1 MRAHEIP
8 GYVQGHRFSDESDV
22 FYDAD
27 NLKFKDLS
35 GYGDFLDLEITTGT
49 PAFEDTGANNRRGM
63 LLDKQ
68 AQGRF
73 IPAAPWETTV
83 IFAVYVE
90 LLTSGTQVRFP
101 YLFGT
106 QPIETSNGSIR
117 AVQASGQRSIVV
129 ATPSAQSQSQISQGT
144 DGIII
149 AAVSFDQS
157 TRKTYDTVDG
167 VTVNESSAV
176 TDSGDGGALAIG
188 AGGMGTFDDIYCR
201 FGDLLGDGSTTAET
215 DLKIVAL
222 EHHFFAGN
230 VISSHQDEV
239 AALLAEMAT
248 YYGV

>member
-73 IPAAPWETTV
+73 IPAAAWETTV
-83 IFAVYVE
+83 VFAIYVE
-90 LLTSGTQVRFP
+90 LLTSGTKVRYP

-106 QPIETSNGSIR
+106 SPTETANGNIR
-117 AVQASGQRSIVV
+117 ALSVGANRSISASTPGV
-129 ATPSAQSQSQISQGT
+129 ALSADREIAG
-144 DGIII
+144 DGIIVG
-149 AAVSFDQS
+149 ALSFDQS
-157 TRKTYDTVDG
+157 TRRAYDTADG

-176 TDSGDGGALAIG
+176 ADSGSGNNVALGLGGPG
-188 AGGMGTFDDIYCR
+188 VPDDVYCR
-201 FGDLLGDGSTTAET
+201 FGDLVGDGSTTAEA

-239 AALLAEMAT
+239 GALLSEMAT

>member
-49 PAFEDTGANNRRGM
+49 PAFEDTGANNRRGL

-68 AQGRF
+68 CQGRF

-83 IFAVYVE
+83 VFAIYVE
-90 LLTSGTQVRFP
+90 LLTSGTQIRYP

-106 QPIETSNGSIR
+106 QPTESSNGNIR
-117 AVQASGQRSIVV
+117 AQHSSGNRVVAVSTPSGQSN
-129 ATPSAQSQSQISQGT
+129 AEISQGT

-167 VTVNESSAV
+167 VTVNESAALA
-176 TDSGDGGALAIG
+176 DGGNGGGLAIG
-188 AGGMGTFDDIYCR
+188 AGGAGTFDDIYCR
-201 FGDLLGDGSTTAET
+201 FGDLVGDGSTTAEA
-215 DLKIVAL
+215 DLKVVAL

-239 AALLAEMAT
+239 AALLSEMAS

>member
-8 GYVQGHRFSDESDV
+8 GYVQGHRFSNESDV

-49 PAFEDTGANNRRGM
+49 PAFEDTGANNRKGM

-73 IPAAPWETTV
+73 VPAAPWETTMV
-83 IFAVYVE
+83 FAIYVE
-90 LLTSGTQVRFP
+90 LLTSGTQTRYP
-101 YLFGT
+101 YLFGASPT
-106 QPIETSNGSIR
+106 EANNGFVRAQHASSNRLIR
-117 AVQASGQRSIVV
+117 VSTAGGV
-129 ATPSAQSQSQISQGT
+129 AAPQISQGS

-149 AAVSFDQS
+149 GAVSFDQA
-157 TRKTYDTVDG
+157 TRKYYDTVDG
-167 VTVNESSAV
+167 VTVNESSAIA
-176 TDSGDGGALAIG
+176 DGGNGNGLALCQ
-188 AGGMGTFDDIYCR
+188 GGIGTFDDLYCR

-239 AALLAEMAT
+239 EALLTELAS

>member
-1 MRAHEIP
+1 MRAHDIP

-22 FYDAD
+22 FYDTD

-49 PAFEDTGANNRRGM
+49 PVFEDTGVNNRRGL

-73 IPAAPWETTV
+73 IPASPWETTMV
-83 IFAVYVE
+83 FAIYVE
-90 LLTSGTQVRFP
+90 LLTSGTQTRYP

-106 QPIETSNGSIR
+106 SPTETSNGFVR
-117 AVQASGQRSIVV
+117 VQHVSSNRIVRVSTSGGV
-129 ATPSAQSQSQISQGT
+129 ATPQISQGS

-149 AAVSFDQS
+149 GAVSFDQS
-157 TRKTYDTVDG
+157 TRKYYDTVDG
-167 VTVNESSAV
+167 VTVNESSAIA
-176 TDSGDGGALAIG
+176 DGGNGNGLALG
-188 AGGMGTFDDIYCR
+188 YGGLGTFDDLYCR

-215 DLKIVAL
+215 DLKIVNL

-230 VISSHQDEV
+230 VISSHQDKIED
-239 AALLAEMAT
+239 LLTELAT